1 MGEIPLNFKIVKNLK
16 EELQEIV
23 DKQKLTKGMP
33 YICNHLCNINQFSQY
48 KKMARKYAKDC
59 YYSDGI
65 AWWYNSDI
73 DYVLSEK
80 YRFIKDLIKK
90 L

>member
-1 MGEIPLNFKIVKNLK
+1 MKNLK

-23 DKQKLTKGMP
+23 DKQKLTKNMP
-33 YICNHLCNINQFSQY
+33 YICNHICNIDQFRLY
-48 KKMARKYAKDC
+48 KKMARNYAKEF

-65 AWWYNSDI
+65 AWWYCSYTDQ
-73 DYVLSEK
+73 VLSEK